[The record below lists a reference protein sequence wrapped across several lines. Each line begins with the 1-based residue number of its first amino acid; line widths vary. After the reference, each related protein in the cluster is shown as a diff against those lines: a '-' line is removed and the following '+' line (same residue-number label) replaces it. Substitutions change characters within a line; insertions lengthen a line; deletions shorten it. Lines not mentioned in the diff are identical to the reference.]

1 MKILVL
7 GGSGFI
13 GSQVCVKA
21 VSEGHE
27 VHALGRNKPNKV
39 PEGVN
44 WVSKDALDY
53 EGMKSFLQKES
64 FDAVV
69 NCIGILF
76 DYSTPLRRLNK
87 LFSGSNSVALNNNET
102 YSNII
107 EGISLNIYHI
117 LKDTDCKMVFM
128 SAAETKWR
136 ERKTTRLFERIFI
149 PKFLKEY
156 LKRKRFVDDTVSEH
170 ENVSIFYPS
179 IVYRWNQFWKLPVV
193 MGFRLGSFITPIFY
207 NPIHVDKLSHNI
219 VQTLYR

>member
-107 EGISLNIYHI
+107 EGISLNIYLNFSSICLLI
-117 LKDTDCKMVFM
+117 LGGGFPLILLINSLSLPCVANKLIK
-128 SAAETKWR
+128 AE
-136 ERKTTRLFERIFI
+136 EL
-149 PKFLKEY
+149 L
-156 LKRKRFVDDTVSEH
+156 
-170 ENVSIFYPS
+170 
-179 IVYRWNQFWKLPVV
+179 
-193 MGFRLGSFITPIFY
+193 
-207 NPIHVDKLSHNI
+207 
-219 VQTLYR
+219 